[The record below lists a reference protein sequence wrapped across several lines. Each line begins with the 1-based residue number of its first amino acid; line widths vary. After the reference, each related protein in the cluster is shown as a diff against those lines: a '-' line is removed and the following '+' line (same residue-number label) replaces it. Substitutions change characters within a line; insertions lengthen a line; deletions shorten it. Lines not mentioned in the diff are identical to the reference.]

1 VWLRADFQK
10 RSYQFLHVESTG
22 SFSHCRRPWA
32 QQQLSGSGYR
42 RICQVHFPP
51 QVSAIRSFALKEKR
65 EREMAAYMDELVDS
79 SGESQVVG
87 ETRGIRGLE
96 TQMESL
102 AAMVRQES
110 EHYPPVG
117 DYLELLRNFPSSE
130 PDPVSENW
138 RRQLCEWCY
147 DGTCVQQGCWLP
159 TDFRAVLDVWCSAD
173 HVSDF

>member
-1 VWLRADFQK
+1 
-10 RSYQFLHVESTG
+10 
-22 SFSHCRRPWA
+22 
-32 QQQLSGSGYR
+32 
-42 RICQVHFPP
+42 
-51 QVSAIRSFALKEKR
+51 
-65 EREMAAYMDELVDS
+65 MAAYMDELVDS

-159 TDFRAVLDVWCSAD
+159 TDFRAVCSMFGALPTMYPI
-173 HVSDF
+173 SDRALFLRLGSLGSLSL